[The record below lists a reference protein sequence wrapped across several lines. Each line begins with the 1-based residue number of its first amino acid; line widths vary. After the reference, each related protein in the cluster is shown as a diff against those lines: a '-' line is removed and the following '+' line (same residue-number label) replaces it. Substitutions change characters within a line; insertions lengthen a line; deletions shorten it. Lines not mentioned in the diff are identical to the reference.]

1 MTATMN
7 KKNEEKGRDRT
18 LSGSLPGKKKR
29 DLKKK
34 KTFRGPVWEMRHLNE
49 IERENRESREEVVVN
64 EITREHFP
72 KQKDTRF

>member
-34 KTFRGPVWEMRHLNE
+34 KTFRGPVWEM
-49 IERENRESREEVVVN
+49 
-64 EITREHFP
+64 
-72 KQKDTRF
+72 